1 MTPYAIALED
11 AARRFVNDRSAENR
25 ERLCEAAMPMVRR
38 LAGQVLRRLPP
49 HFTSDD
55 LVGDGCVG
63 LLRAIDRFDP
73 DHGTSFEHWASRIVR
88 GAMLNGLR
96 RMDIIPERVRRDAR
110 TLETA
115 RWRLANATGSAPTD
129 SAAAAGAGLNDSKLS
144 AVLLALRRANHAS
157 LDAPLQLYDHTAV
170 TLADRLTSE
179 DDPAEA
185 VADKAVRKG
194 IAAAVATLP
203 KREQHIIA
211 SFYCGDTTFRA
222 IGGGLGISKQRVSQ
236 IHARSIATLRER
248 LGRRPD
254 A

>member
-11 AARRFVNDRSAENR
+11 AARRFVDDRSAENR

-73 DHGTSFEHWASRIVR
+73 GHGTSF
-88 GAMLNGLR
+88 AMLNGLR

-110 TLETA
+110 TLEAA

-157 LDAPLQLYDHTAV
+157 LDAPLRLYDHTAV

-185 VADKAVRKG
+185 VADKAVREG

-248 LGRRPD
+248 LGRRPG